1 MLEEDDD
8 QGDQEGEGEEQGQEV
23 SYSQRDVIYLN
34 SERETQPE
42 VFQMSIYEQPT
53 GGFEETESEIQQVTK
68 VKKS

>member
-1 MLEEDDD
+1 MVLEEDDD

-53 GGFEETESEIQQVTK
+53 GGFEETETESQ
-68 VKKS
+68 